1 MATAGLIGGDSDSSA
16 LTQESGDESALPT
29 PRESATDGGTDYADE
44 DEESGTSCYCSS
56 SPPLLR
62 IMFTVVETAKPTK
75 KGKST
80 KKGASTRR
88 ASTSRP
94 AKKRKR

>member
-29 PRESATDGGTDYADE
+29 PRESGTDGGTDYADE
-44 DEESGTSCYCSS
+44 DEESGTSCHCCPSWALS
-56 SPPLLR
+56 R
-62 IMFTVVETAKPTK
+62 IMFTIVETAKPTK
-75 KGKST
+75 RGKST
-80 KKGASTRR
+80 KKGVSTRR